1 MHGETPL
8 QIIAAHQRHAPV
20 NVELVA
26 RDLGLPIYYSTLDRN
41 IKGKLIRRNQGFAI
55 VINSLDT
62 RLRQRFTIAHEIAH
76 YVLHRDLMNVEI
88 VDHDSYQSMLSSD
101 YESQANRLAVDI
113 LMPGELVRQ
122 EFAENPDPRAL
133 AKHFWVSEK
142 AMEIRLKG
150 LHHNRVALAG

>member
-1 MHGETPL
+1 
-8 QIIAAHQRHAPV
+8 
-20 NVELVA
+20 
-26 RDLGLPIYYSTLDRN
+26 
-41 IKGKLIRRNQGFAI
+41 
-55 VINSLDT
+55 
-62 RLRQRFTIAHEIAH
+62 
-76 YVLHRDLMNVEI
+76 MNVEI